1 MRIFLCLLLLASTVQ
16 AEPNPA
22 ASNPMAP
29 VHALPPEKLEA
40 IRLIGRNVLQAK
52 NVKEEPINK
61 EQLLQMN
68 ATLDKLIAAEA
79 PAMQP
84 GVIALLSK
92 TPAITNTQQ
101 AASTTAHTAA
111 HTQAWD
117 VVAKLHQDAGQLH
130 RQNNKPA
137 KVEVYSAGFPVG
149 EQHGRL
155 YEDWAGKLEAI
166 LNNNNS
172 TNRLEQL
179 RALRS
184 EINGNK
190 AEVINIPLAQKT
202 PTIQAMPWEEPV
214 APIKKTHHK
223 TKSTH

>member
-1 MRIFLCLLLLASTVQ
+1 
-16 AEPNPA
+16 
-22 ASNPMAP
+22 
-29 VHALPPEKLEA
+29 LPPEKLEA

-52 NVKEEPINK
+52 NVKEEPLKK
-61 EQLLQMN
+61 EQLLLLN
-68 ATLDKLIAAEA
+68 ATLDKLIATESSALK
-79 PAMQP
+79 P
-84 GVIALLSK
+84 GSIALLGKSP
-92 TPAITNTQQ
+92 TITNSQQ
-101 AASTTAHTAA
+101 AAVATAHTTA

-117 VVAKLHQDAGQLH
+117 VVAKLHQDAGHLQ

-155 YEDWAGKLEAI
+155 YENWANKLETI
-166 LNNNNS
+166 LTNNN
-172 TNRLEQL
+172 TNHLSQL
-179 RALRS
+179 RALR
-184 EINGNK
+184 EDINGNK
-190 AEVINIPLAQKT
+190 TGVTNAPLTQKT